1 MSISDS
7 TKDEASVEL
16 GVTQLLGLS
25 QVRKE
30 FSTRIITPVVV
41 FLGRLGLTPNTLT
54 LFGLV
59 IAGLAAFLAS
69 LDYLWAAGLVTLSS
83 SLFDMLDGGLARA
96 TGRVTRFGALLDSVV
111 DRVSEALVLLGLLVH
126 YLSHDHTL
134 GAILVYLA
142 FTGSVLVSYLRS
154 RSEGLGV
161 DCKVG
166 VMTRPERVVVLS
178 VGLVAGHWVPN
189 LLLTALVIIAVF
201 SFLTSVH
208 RALYTRSVLGGNK

>member
-1 MSISDS
+1 M
-7 TKDEASVEL
+7 
-16 GVTQLLGLS
+16 TQLLGLS

-54 LFGLV
+54 LFGFV
-59 IAGLAAFLAS
+59 IAGMAAFLAS
-69 LDYLWAAGLVTLSS
+69 IDHLWAAGLVTLSS
-83 SLFDMLDGGLARA
+83 SVFDTLDGGLARA
-96 TGRVTRFGALLDSVV
+96 TDKVTRFGALLDSVV
-111 DRVSEALVLLGLLVH
+111 DRMSEALVLLGLLVH

-142 FTGSVLVSYLRS
+142 FMSSVMVSYLRS

-178 VGLVAGHWVPN
+178 IGLVAGHWAPN
-189 LLLTALVIIAVF
+189 LLLTALVIITVF
-201 SFLTSVH
+201 SFVTSVH
-208 RALYTRSVLGGNK
+208 RTLYTRSVLDGDE